1 MSVRG
6 WGETREVHES
16 MRGIDKIDSQNIFPR
31 WKCERLISLALRS
44 EGISLK
50 EMCMAICFLKE
61 ISRCLEYSARGRGE
75 TDTIVALKKFYIGWV
90 YISEMEGRRDCL
102 IWQHVQHRHEGAVYV
117 WCSQFASGGSQRV
130 LSLPVLLSGRKG
142 RCRRSILLSI
152 SLQKLA
158 RDYNNIYWI
167 RKL

>member
-50 EMCMAICFLKE
+50 EMRMAICFLKE
-61 ISRCLEYSARGRGE
+61 ISRCLEYSARGGGE
-75 TDTIVALKKFYIGWV
+75 TDTIVALKKFFDRPGIYFGNGGQKGLFNLATCSAQAWRGCLCLMFSICIWRFPTCTVIASSSVWQEREVQKINIAKYITAKT
-90 YISEMEGRRDCL
+90 S
-102 IWQHVQHRHEGAVYV
+102 
-117 WCSQFASGGSQRV
+117 
-130 LSLPVLLSGRKG
+130 KG
-142 RCRRSILLSI
+142 L
-152 SLQKLA
+152 
-158 RDYNNIYWI
+158 
-167 RKL
+167 